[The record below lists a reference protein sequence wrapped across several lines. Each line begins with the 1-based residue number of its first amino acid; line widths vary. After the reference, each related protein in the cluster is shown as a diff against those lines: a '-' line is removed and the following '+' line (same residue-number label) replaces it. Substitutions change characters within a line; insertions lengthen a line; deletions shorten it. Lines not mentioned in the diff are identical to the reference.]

1 VEVLALSLLAAAAL
15 SDPVR
20 PFWLVARLW
29 LLAQEAT
36 GGQAAPYGLTL
47 ANIGVAGL
55 WIWSLIKERDR
66 LRDELS
72 QRTTEDRQLLIPTVA
87 KAGEIHLRVL
97 GVLEGM
103 EGRRGR

>member
-1 VEVLALSLLAAAAL
+1 VEPLALSLLALAAAHN
-15 SDPVR
+15 PAGTA
-20 PFWLVARLW
+20 LVLARLW
-29 LLAQEAT
+29 LLAQDAA
-36 GGQAAPYGLTL
+36 GSGAAPYGLTL

-55 WIWSLIKERDR
+55 WIWSLIRERDR

-97 GVLEGM
+97 GVLERL
-103 EGRRGR
+103 EGRRRQ

>member
-1 VEVLALSLLAAAAL
+1 VDPLTFSLLTLAAILHPAETSL
-15 SDPVR
+15 
-20 PFWLVARLW
+20 LVARLW
-29 LLAQEAT
+29 LLAQEAS
-36 GGQAAPYGLTL
+36 GNQAAPYGLTL

-97 GVLEGM
+97 GVLERL
-103 EGRRGR
+103 EERRRQ